1 MLKDSGQSRGVKGT
15 VCVMEKFFQREEL
28 CFQVTLRKSH
38 YKDQINGDETE
49 QITHDHSV
57 NHHNKRTDRFET
69 SAEK

>member
-1 MLKDSGQSRGVKGT
+1 
-15 VCVMEKFFQREEL
+15 MEKFFQGEEL

-49 QITHDHSV
+49 QIAHDHSV

-69 SAEK
+69 SAEE